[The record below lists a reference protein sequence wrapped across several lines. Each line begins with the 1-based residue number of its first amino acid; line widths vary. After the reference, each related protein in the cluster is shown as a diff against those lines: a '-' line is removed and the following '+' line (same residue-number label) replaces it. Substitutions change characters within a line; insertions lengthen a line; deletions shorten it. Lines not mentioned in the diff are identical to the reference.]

1 MGVKLYNCR
10 SYRGK
15 TGRWDLFVSAPIL
28 NRFNPEGNNQALL
41 QPFVSSYDTVKKKV
55 SAFGKV
61 KITMKKENF
70 LQQIFFLPTKFKKNV
85 HEECQENHDSDNF
98 SDDTK
103 SVMCNSLKYKTG
115 GS

>member
-10 SYRGK
+10 SCRGK
-15 TGRWDLFVSAPIL
+15 TGRWGLFVSAPIL
-28 NRFNPEGNNQALL
+28 NRFNPEGNNQVLL

-70 LQQIFFLPTKFKKNV
+70 LQQIFILPTKLKKKR
-85 HEECQENHDSDNF
+85 S
-98 SDDTK
+98 
-103 SVMCNSLKYKTG
+103 
-115 GS
+115 